1 MFTGG
6 SIYGFIISKKIIYHP
21 KITKTS
27 VVVLIITPI
36 LLLGMAQYIGY
47 KSWTKYPMIILATTL
62 LIFAVTSEG
71 ISEKGIYCATLG
83 GGILKHLAKWED
95 IKTIKINPN
104 NNKLESFKHKTIT
117 IFTAQY
123 YKSEEI
129 NEIKEYIENK
139 TKI

>member
-1 MFTGG
+1 
-6 SIYGFIISKKIIYHP
+6 
-21 KITKTS
+21 
-27 VVVLIITPI
+27 
-36 LLLGMAQYIGY
+36 MAQYIGY